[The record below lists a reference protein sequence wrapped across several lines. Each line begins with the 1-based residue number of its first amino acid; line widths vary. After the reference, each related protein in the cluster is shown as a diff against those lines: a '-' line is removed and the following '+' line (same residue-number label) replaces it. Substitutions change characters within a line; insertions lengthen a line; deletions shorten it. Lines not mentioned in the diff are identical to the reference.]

1 MAVVDI
7 SKGAKQEVLMSDVDG
22 LLRKASE
29 EEKIRRTWNRHQL
42 RDNEYLLKMGLW
54 IVCSGNRA
62 IPLRLNHCRIY
73 SSTVLV
79 WSPWK

>member
-42 RDNEYLLKMGLW
+42 RDNEYLLKMG
-54 IVCSGNRA
+54 
-62 IPLRLNHCRIY
+62 
-73 SSTVLV
+73 
-79 WSPWK
+79 